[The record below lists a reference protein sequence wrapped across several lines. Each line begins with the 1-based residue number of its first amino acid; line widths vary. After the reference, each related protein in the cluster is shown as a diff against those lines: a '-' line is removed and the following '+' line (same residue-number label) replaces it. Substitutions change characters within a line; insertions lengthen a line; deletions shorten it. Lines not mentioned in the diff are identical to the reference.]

1 LETKQNHKK
10 IRTSLAIALSKTS
23 EKQALVLSPNNSS
36 LSQHALNRF
45 LGTLVLS
52 LLGFVPL
59 QLSPKVPDTLTQERG
74 GVVCLAISTRHVSHQ
89 HIWVKRVTQL

>member
-1 LETKQNHKK
+1 LIQSNQRLKKKPQTFKTSLISALETLETKQNHKK
-10 IRTSLAIALSKTS
+10 MRTSLAIALSKTS

-52 LLGFVPL
+52 
-59 QLSPKVPDTLTQERG
+59 
-74 GVVCLAISTRHVSHQ
+74 
-89 HIWVKRVTQL
+89 